1 MMHTILKKQKFY
13 NLLPVFFC
21 VCCLVCFCSCNK
33 GADEPGEENN
43 GLKGETKE
51 ITLLELPQE
60 TDLLYLGREGDFDYF
75 IDPVLPQQ
83 EIKVVVDKRAS
94 QFLTKIHPFTMLQV
108 IYDAN
113 NPQEIPEMRIYSLS
127 SMNTHF
133 FCGITTSP
141 GLDDNHVY
149 GKEFLNSF
157 LFTRIFPALAIS
169 DYQLLECELTPLD
182 EENHMFSLTLTA
194 NLIPEKTEFQKR
206 GYKWSSYAEQNDTI
220 TGQKLS
226 TILYHYDGKWGC
238 YYNSEHNVPLT
249 EGYKENPIVPEMQYT
264 YTVEDSNFNDVYE
277 GKPVQAVF
285 YEDGNFSYLTQTI
298 FVITGKSQDA
308 STIESGY
315 FRTQLLQYERETGY
329 QREMTTLSDNL
340 LFPKVIGRNRNIV
353 YLATSRT
360 EYPSGEAPGNIS
372 RLDVESGKAEDI
384 FFDATP
390 LLATA
395 GEIFVLQ
402 LGETASYTPGI
413 YVIHIADG
421 SIERLS
427 DLPGPSYSMEHEA
440 AFLARKITKTEEEN
454 NQETIYLYL
463 LWPCSDYTRQDFYD
477 GFVIN
482 TRTGEIST
490 LA

>member
-1 MMHTILKKQKFY
+1 MTHSMIKKHPYRKW
-13 NLLPVFFC
+13 LSVLFC
-21 VCCLVCFCSCNK
+21 VCCLICLCSCNK
-33 GADEPGEENN
+33 EPSEPAEDNN
-43 GLKGETKE
+43 DLNRETKE

-83 EIKVVVDKRAS
+83 EIKVAVDKRAS
-94 QFLTKIHPFTMLQV
+94 QFLTRVHPFTMLQV
-108 IYDAN
+108 IYDTN

-127 SMNTHF
+127 STNTHF
-133 FCGITTSP
+133 FVGLTTPP
-141 GLDDNHVY
+141 GADDSNLY
-149 GKEFLNSF
+149 GKEFLDSF

-169 DYQLLECELTPLD
+169 DYQLLECKLTPLD

-194 NLIPEKTEFQKR
+194 NLIPEKTEFQKM
-206 GYKWSSYAEQNDTI
+206 GYKWSSYTEQNDTI
-220 TGQKLS
+220 TGQRLS
-226 TILYHYDGKWGC
+226 TILYHYNGKWGC

-264 YTVEDSNFNDVYE
+264 YTVEDSNFDDVFD

-285 YEDGNFSYLTQTI
+285 YEDAIYSYLTQTI

-360 EYPSGEAPGNIS
+360 EYPSGEMPGNIS
-372 RLDVESGKAEDI
+372 RLDIESGKAEDI
-384 FFDATP
+384 FFEATP

-413 YVIHIADG
+413 YIIHITDG
-421 SIERLS
+421 SIERIS
-427 DLPGPSYSMEHEA
+427 DLPGPGYSTEHEA
-440 AFLARKITKTEEEN
+440 AFLARKITKTEGED
-454 NQETIYLYL
+454 NQETTYLYL

-477 GFVIN
+477 EFVIN
-482 TRTGEIST
+482 TGTGEITPLS
-490 LA
+490 